1 VNPDVLDKN
10 SKKVTA
16 TGHLDALETIPVGQK
31 KSVTPARFTKMTM
44 RDHSQNSNVGASSR
58 SVSLKRETRSTTAA
72 QLVIIPV
79 SSEL

>member
-1 VNPDVLDKN
+1 MDKN

-16 TGHLDALETIPVGQK
+16 TGHLNGLEQMPLGQK
-31 KSVTPARFTKMTM
+31 KSVTPTRFSKNAMTG
-44 RDHSQNSNVGASSR
+44 HSQNSNVGASSR

-79 SSEL
+79 HSE